1 MFLHITFL
9 LKIEEH
15 KKRKEEK
22 NERFQHVFKNKK
34 LMLVTSH
41 CGRKHRRPV
50 FRKILVHHNYKCG
63 PLTFDNHR
71 ITFSFRA
78 V

>member
-1 MFLHITFL
+1 MRDFNMS
-9 LKIEEH
+9 LKI
-15 KKRKEEK
+15 
-22 NERFQHVFKNKK
+22 KK

-50 FRKILVHHNYKCG
+50 FRKILVHHNYKCV

-71 ITFSFRA
+71 MTLFSFRA